1 MSSASIAPPSG
12 AADSPRA
19 TDAPQPDS
27 AHIATVAARATRNRL
42 HTAWRAVTAF
52 GGAVVSVVVLGEYA
66 DR

>member
-1 MSSASIAPPSG
+1 MSSASIAPPRG

-19 TDAPQPDS
+19 AEAPHPDS
-27 AHIATVAARATRNRL
+27 PPIATVAARKTRHHL